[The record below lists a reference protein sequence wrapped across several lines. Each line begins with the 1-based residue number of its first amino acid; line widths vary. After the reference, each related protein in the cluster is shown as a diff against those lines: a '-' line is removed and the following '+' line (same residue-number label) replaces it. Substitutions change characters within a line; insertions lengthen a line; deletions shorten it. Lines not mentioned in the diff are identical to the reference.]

1 MEKKYAKSAQ
11 KFILFE
17 CGLAVSEMR
26 QAKIEV
32 LHKRMVEQ
40 YRSRLDAF
48 DPVWDESLHEDFSGK
63 SYAFTLRDCKVEAFK
78 KSIEESDGK
87 KMWKA
92 FSCLKSE
99 LVNHWLPHFTIQSGW
114 DIDDAVGRTAQIRT
128 SRS

>member
-1 MEKKYAKSAQ
+1 MNPIEKKYAKSAQ
-11 KFILFE
+11 KLLVFE

-32 LHKRMVEQ
+32 LHKTMVEQ

-48 DPVWDESLHEDFSGK
+48 NPLDDDTLHDDFAGK
-63 SYAFTLRDCKVEAFK
+63 SYSYSLHDSKVEAFK
-78 KSIEESDGK
+78 KLIEESDGK

-99 LVNHWLPHFTIQSGW
+99 LVNHWLPHFSIQSGW
-114 DIDDAVGRTAQIRT
+114 DIDDAVERVRMHA
-128 SRS
+128 